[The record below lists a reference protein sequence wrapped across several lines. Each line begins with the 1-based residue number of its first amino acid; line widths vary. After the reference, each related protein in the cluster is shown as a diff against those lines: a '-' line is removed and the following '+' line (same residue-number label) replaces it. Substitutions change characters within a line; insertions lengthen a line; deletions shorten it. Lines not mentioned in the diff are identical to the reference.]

1 MDISKINAI
10 DPLGSASIYGNSIRA
25 VDKTESE
32 QSFDSLLSSAMGLI
46 KETDALSNKAE
57 EEEIKYAMG
66 RSDSIHDLQVAQQK
80 ASVSLQYT
88 VAVKNAAV
96 EAYKSIINMQF

>member
-46 KETDALSNKAE
+46 KETDP
-57 EEEIKYAMG
+57 
-66 RSDSIHDLQVAQQK
+66 
-80 ASVSLQYT
+80 
-88 VAVKNAAV
+88 
-96 EAYKSIINMQF
+96 